1 MKMESVP
8 DEALAPPLAEV
19 ENDDSRGGGIGDDV
33 SGFAV
38 GGMMVVPIAAIACD
52 DGENDVDAL
61 LVRHSSS
68 SAVIL
73 CLGFSLSLS
82 L

>member
-38 GGMMVVPIAAIACD
+38 CGMMVVPIAAIACD

-61 LVRHSSS
+61 LVR
-68 SAVIL
+68 
-73 CLGFSLSLS
+73 
-82 L
+82 